1 MTFLDSLILTISY
14 MIGSIPTGIL
24 IARARGIDITREGSG
39 NIGATNVARVVGK
52 RAGAYTLLGDVCK
65 GVFGVLLA
73 RVLGDSS
80 WIVPAAAVTV
90 VAGHCFSLPPMLKGG
105 KGIATAL
112 GTNASLHFF
121 AAMSG
126 LAVFIVFAYF
136 TRIVSLASLAAA
148 ATIPLVALVLG
159 APDSVSLPLAIISGI
174 VAFRHRENIERL
186 IAGNEPKFTFGKKD
200 QESIKP

>member
-1 MTFLDSLILTISY
+1 MTFLDSFILTLSY
-14 MIGSIPTGIL
+14 LIGTIPSGIL

-65 GVFGVLLA
+65 GVLAVLLA
-73 RVLGDSS
+73 RILGEST

-90 VAGHCFSLPPMLKGG
+90 IAGHCFSLPPMLKGG

-126 LAVFIVFAYF
+126 LAVFIVLAYL
-136 TRIVSLASLAAA
+136 TRIISFASLAAA
-148 ATIPLVALVLG
+148 ATIPLVAFVSG

-174 VAFRHRENIERL
+174 VALRHRENIERL
-186 IAGNEPKFTFGKKD
+186 IAGSEPKFSFGKKD
-200 QESIKP
+200 S